1 MCLFKDVSYSG
12 VVCDELE
19 WNGKEG
25 GAEMLVLVV
34 GSARGKEGKL
44 ACK

>member
-1 MCLFKDVSYSG
+1 MFVRNVAYCG

-19 WNGKEG
+19 RDGEESGAKMLVFVVWSTGGKEG
-25 GAEMLVLVV
+25 E
-34 GSARGKEGKL
+34 L

>member
-1 MCLFKDVSYSG
+1 MCLFEDVAYCG

-19 WNGKEG
+19 RDGEENGAK
-25 GAEMLVLVV
+25 MLVPVV
-34 GSARGKEGKL
+34 WSAGGKEGKL